1 MGYNFRMRKL
11 KVFFVVTKGDKGGAQ
26 KYVGD
31 LSEMLDREKF
41 EVEIFSGRD
50 GEDANPSEIERKFHG
65 AGESKKLKWLSND
78 FEPHFLFYK
87 DWLALAELYKIFK
100 REKPDVAHLNSSK
113 AGVVGS
119 VAAKLASVPKIVFT
133 AHGWVFTDET
143 LPRWKKSLYAIFH
156 KISSFFQDKIVNVSG
171 FDKNAAISFGA
182 ISSERLA
189 VVYNGIDFKKAGEG
203 FLKIKEARKKIRER
217 LGGEK
222 SFKEKEIWVGSL
234 GRLVSEKNFKLLIE
248 AAGKIKET
256 SRLSVGSLRQARN
269 VKKNIKFF
277 VIGEGYEKEKLKL
290 KIKSLKLEN
299 DFFVVPPEGEDW
311 KLMQAFDLFVLPSV
325 KEGMPYTLI
334 EAMAAKIPVLTS
346 GVGGMREIMEDE
358 KGYFFRNGDAEDLAE
373 KIIYILNNKKE
384 AKGRVEKAFI
394 FAKDNLNLKRM
405 VMETENVYL
414 GGVSF

>member
-1 MGYNFRMRKL
+1 M
-11 KVFFVVTKGDKGGAQ
+11 
-26 KYVGD
+26 
-31 LSEMLDREKF
+31 
-41 EVEIFSGRD
+41 
-50 GEDANPSEIERKFHG
+50 
-65 AGESKKLKWLSND
+65 
-78 FEPHFLFYK
+78 
-87 DWLALAELYKIFK
+87 
-100 REKPDVAHLNSSK
+100 
-113 AGVVGS
+113 
-119 VAAKLASVPKIVFT
+119 
-133 AHGWVFTDET
+133 
-143 LPRWKKSLYAIFH
+143 
-156 KISSFFQDKIVNVSG
+156 
-171 FDKNAAISFGA
+171 
-182 ISSERLA
+182 
-189 VVYNGIDFKKAGEG
+189 
-203 FLKIKEARKKIRER
+203 
-217 LGGEK
+217 
-222 SFKEKEIWVGSL
+222 
-234 GRLVSEKNFKLLIE
+234 
-248 AAGKIKET
+248 
-256 SRLSVGSLRQARN
+256 
-269 VKKNIKFF
+269 
-277 VIGEGYEKEKLKL
+277 IGEGYEKEKLKL

>member
-182 ISSERLA
+182 ISGE
-189 VVYNGIDFKKAGEG
+189 KKDKRKTGG
-203 FLKIKEARKKIRER
+203 RKK
-217 LGGEK
+217 
-222 SFKEKEIWVGSL
+222 F
-234 GRLVSEKNFKLLIE
+234 
-248 AAGKIKET
+248 
-256 SRLSVGSLRQARN
+256 
-269 VKKNIKFF
+269 
-277 VIGEGYEKEKLKL
+277 
-290 KIKSLKLEN
+290 
-299 DFFVVPPEGEDW
+299 
-311 KLMQAFDLFVLPSV
+311 
-325 KEGMPYTLI
+325 
-334 EAMAAKIPVLTS
+334 
-346 GVGGMREIMEDE
+346 
-358 KGYFFRNGDAEDLAE
+358 
-373 KIIYILNNKKE
+373 
-384 AKGRVEKAFI
+384 
-394 FAKDNLNLKRM
+394 
-405 VMETENVYL
+405 
-414 GGVSF
+414 